1 MRAGQVDIEIAEN
14 VVDTDLPTS
23 KNKIKVPGIDAEKA
37 ERTTTMEQTTLLE
50 WKSHLGTKSKPMVW
64 KPKMQHADM
73 QKLLQ
78 RKYRC
83 GKIN

>member
-50 WKSHLGTKSKPMVW
+50 WKSHLGSKIEAHGVETPCH
-64 KPKMQHADM
+64 KMM
-73 QKLLQ
+73 TREQKKWTPDQ
-78 RKYRC
+78 
-83 GKIN
+83 